1 VSGLLAPLV
10 ITSVFGG
17 VVSLDRTCFGQ
28 FMVSRPI
35 VAAPLLGLLL
45 GYPNEAVFIGLVYEL
60 LFLRSL
66 PVGAHVP
73 YHPLFPSLIAVLIT
87 AVTARFGLGTVQSA
101 SAAIVLSLPSAVVDR
116 IVDLSWRR
124 SNERLVTRAT
134 AYVRLEKFRA
144 ARAVHFISL
153 GRSFLMNTVSL
164 FLAGIFLV
172 SICSSIFSAFP
183 RFSLLLA
190 GAGVAP
196 FFVGLAGLT
205 SGKVKGRAWLG
216 FTCGL
221 VGGVLISLG
230 IRL

>member
-1 VSGLLAPLV
+1 MSGLFVPLI
-10 ITSVFGG
+10 ITSVFAG

-28 FMVSRPI
+28 FMISRPI

-73 YHPLFPSLIAVLIT
+73 YHPLYPSLIAVLIT
-87 AVTARFGLGTVQSA
+87 AVTAHFGPGTMQSA
-101 SAAIVLSLPSAVVDR
+101 SAAIILSLPSVVVDR
-116 IVDLSWRR
+116 VVDLSWRR

-144 ARAVHFISL
+144 ARAIHFASL
-153 GRSFLMNTVSL
+153 GRSFLMNTVSV
-164 FLAGIFLV
+164 FF
-172 SICSSIFSAFP
+172 SSIIFVSLCSYIFSTFP
-183 RFSLLLA
+183 RIALLLA
-190 GAGVAP
+190 GTGVAP

-205 SGKVKGRAWLG
+205 SGKVRGRAWVG
-216 FTCGL
+216 FSCGL
-221 VGGVLISLG
+221 AVGALVSLG
-230 IRL
+230 TRL

>member
-1 VSGLLAPLV
+1 MSGFLAPLV

-144 ARAVHFISL
+144 ARAVHFISF

-164 FLAGIFLV
+164 FLTGIFLV

-221 VGGVLISLG
+221 VAGVLISLG